1 MYFHVGASDYGT
13 SRWCNSHKVSK
24 HRACMSVQMHGV
36 ARSTVDFSKWWIG
49 ISVFCPFYSQGLRI
63 RFGSLAV
70 CANSRSDLRHLDF
83 SVMINW
89 NGSMMSC
96 IWMARCMA
104 SFLGQ
109 KLLESFVLPSRY
121 DSWTL
126 AYWKSLRR
134 DDASPA
140 FRVLSGSVNE
150 WVEVHWSNCYRRELL
165 AYFQDLVGCIW
176 ERNIEAFP
184 VLFLN
189 DSCVVWA
196 TRDIKKQIASC
207 LECLDIWIGNPA
219 QLPKLRF
226 GCVYNWNPRWKHLSC
241 LLFLF
246 FLTFFTAFAV
256 CSIRNEIKLIYIV
269 WIMLSFSFSFIM
281 IHH

>member
-1 MYFHVGASDYGT
+1 MGLHDLPSTFPNGGLEFQCFVRFIPKAYVSDLDHLLFAQT
-13 SRWCNSHKVSK
+13 
-24 HRACMSVQMHGV
+24 A
-36 ARSTVDFSKWWIG
+36 
-49 ISVFCPFYSQGLRI
+49 
-63 RFGSLAV
+63 AV
-70 CANSRSDLRHLDF
+70 ILGYLRHLDF

-104 SFLGQ
+104 SFLEQ

-140 FRVLSGSVNE
+140 FQALSGSVNE

-189 DSCVVWA
+189 DSCVVWDKRYQK
-196 TRDIKKQIASC
+196 TNC
-207 LECLDIWIGNPA
+207 
-219 QLPKLRF
+219 QLPWMPGYLDWESR
-226 GCVYNWNPRWKHLSC
+226 P
-241 LLFLF
+241 
-246 FLTFFTAFAV
+246 TAQV
-256 CSIRNEIKLIYIV
+256 EIWFCIQLKSTV
-269 WIMLSFSFSFIM
+269 EAP
-281 IHH
+281 

>member
-24 HRACMSVQMHGV
+24 HRACMFVQMHGV

-184 VLFLN
+184 VLFWMTAVQFERQEISKNKLPVALN
-189 DSCVVWA
+189 AWIFGLGIQPNCPSWDLVVY
-196 TRDIKKQIASC
+196 TTEIRGGST
-207 LECLDIWIGNPA
+207 LV
-219 QLPKLRF
+219 
-226 GCVYNWNPRWKHLSC
+226 VYCFYFFWHFSQHLQ
-241 LLFLF
+241 FA
-246 FLTFFTAFAV
+246 AFETK
-256 CSIRNEIKLIYIV
+256 SN
-269 WIMLSFSFSFIM
+269 
-281 IHH
+281 